1 MKKDGII
8 LELKIH
14 IWDIFEVEDEYIMLR
29 FPSMCNIGYDMREAL
44 EELFGKGNVQYFSY

>member
-1 MKKDGII
+1 
-8 LELKIH
+8 
-14 IWDIFEVEDEYIMLR
+14 MLR